1 MASKA
6 KIKAALRKLLKRL
19 AYHPGV
25 TPRKYHIEFTAQSLS
40 DWERGA
46 GESVVDY
53 IQPWSSLDSYLK
65 GDTVLDFYIYE
76 KSADEWGDREL
87 LENVTLYLY
96 EGLDEIADLTRE
108 NWDDYEVR

>member
-6 KIKAALRKLLKRL
+6 KIKAAIRKLLKRL

-40 DWERGA
+40 DWEREVGRSA
-46 GESVVDY
+46 VDY

-65 GDTVLDFYIYE
+65 GDTVLDFAV
-76 KSADEWGDREL
+76 SPNRADCLSVLG
-87 LENVTLYLY
+87 
-96 EGLDEIADLTRE
+96 IAR
-108 NWDDYEVR
+108 